1 MADKNITSLTI
12 NSLLV
17 GLLAMAMISSYVL
30 LVNNE
35 GREEIFD
42 DYSKVEDFNLELGN
56 TYTSGQIV
64 ETANI
69 NSNLSADYN
78 PELAISGADQSGNA
92 IAIGLQNLMIIT
104 WTSLGFFGPFLFGSI
119 YIIALNTLIIAI
131 IGYLITAYFIKF
143 IRTGQ

>member
-35 GREEIFD
+35 GRGEIFNNYPD
-42 DYSKVEDFNLELGN
+42 IEKFNLNL
-56 TYTSGQIV
+56 TDSYTNGKLI

-69 NSNLSADYN
+69 NANLSADYN
-78 PELAISGADQSGNA
+78 TELAISGADKSGNA
-92 IAIGLQNLMIIT
+92 IALGLQDLMIIT

-119 YIIALNTLIIAI
+119 YMTALSTLIIAI
-131 IGYLITAYFIKF
+131 IGYLIAAYFIKF